1 MFVKRRKVANF
12 NNNDMLENKN
22 YPMPLSINQNN
33 NNSNNKKLTKFCLQH
48 FNNCTGNTEEVK
60 NF

>member
-12 NNNDMLENKN
+12 NNNDMLENQN
-22 YPMPLSINQNN
+22 YPMPLSNN
-33 NNSNNKKLTKFCLQH
+33 FNNNKKLTKFCLQH
-48 FNNCTGNTEEVK
+48 INCAGNTDEVK